1 MIEKLKNMSLATQIF
16 ISMILGSI
24 AGLLFGKEMVQLAFI
39 GEVWLNCIKMIVIP
53 MVVCT
58 IVSGII
64 SQEQPGSLKR
74 VSAKIIAYY
83 VVTTV
88 IACIVGLAV
97 AELFQPGT
105 YANFSGLAAKEIK
118 GTADMSFT
126 GFVTGLFST
135 NIFKSFTNGNV
146 IQTLIISIFFGVAI
160 LRMKDG
166 ENKTFIRKWFL
177 AGTDMIFSLIGMVMK
192 ASPIG
197 IFFLMGNSFG
207 KYGAGIFTSMA
218 VLLGTYYVACL
229 VQVFLV
235 YGGFLLSFARIN
247 PFRFVKDSAGLWLY
261 TMSTCSSIA
270 SIPVNIKLAKEKF
283 HVPERIS
290 GFTIPLGSQMNTDGS
305 VLLYGC
311 VILFIAQMIG
321 QSFTLMQLVSV
332 VFVSTIMSMGG
343 GGIPGSGIV
352 KLMVVVQAVGLPI
365 EIVGVIAAFYH
376 LFDMGTTTNNCL
388 GDLVGTIVVAKTE
401 EKYEET
407 TAAPAH
413 QA

>member
-1 MIEKLKNMSLATQIF
+1 MNKILNMSLSTQIF
-16 ISMILGSI
+16 ISMILGSA
-24 AGLLFGKEMVQLAFI
+24 AGLLFGKEMTHLAFI
-39 GEVWLNCIKMIVIP
+39 GDIWLNCIKMIVVP

-64 SQEQPGSLKR
+64 SQEQPGALKR
-74 VSAKIIAYY
+74 VSVKIISYY
-83 VVTTV
+83 VITTI
-88 IACIVGLAV
+88 IACIVGLAT
-97 AELFQPGT
+97 AELLHPGL
-105 YANFSGLAAKEIK
+105 YANFAGLASKEIK
-118 GTADMSFT
+118 GTVDMTFT

-135 NIFKSFTNGNV
+135 NIFKSFTNGNI
-146 IQTLIISIFFGVAI
+146 IQTLIISLFFGVAI
-160 LRMKDG
+160 LKIKNDKTRNFMKDFF
-166 ENKTFIRKWFL
+166 K
-177 AGTDMIFSLIGMVMK
+177 ASTDMIFSMIGMVMK

-207 KYGAGIFTSMA
+207 VYGAGIFTSMA
-218 VLLGTYYVACL
+218 ILLGTYYLSCL
-229 VQVFLV
+229 IQIFLV
-235 YGGFLLSFARIN
+235 YGGFLMIFAHIN
-247 PFRFVKDSAGLWLY
+247 PFSFVKKSAELWLY
-261 TMSTCSSIA
+261 TLSTCSSIA
-270 SIPVNIKLAKEKF
+270 SIPINIKVAKENF

-321 QSFTLMQLVSV
+321 QSFTLMELVSV
-332 VFVSTIMSMGG
+332 VFVCTIMSMGG

-388 GDLVGTIVVAKTE
+388 GDLVGTVVVTKTE
-401 EKYEET
+401 EKYAEIE
-407 TAAPAH
+407 
-413 QA
+413 